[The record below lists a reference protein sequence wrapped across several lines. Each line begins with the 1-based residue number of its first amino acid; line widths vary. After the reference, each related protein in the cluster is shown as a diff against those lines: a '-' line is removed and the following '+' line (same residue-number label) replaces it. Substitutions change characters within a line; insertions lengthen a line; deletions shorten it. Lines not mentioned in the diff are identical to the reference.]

1 MLANGQPRLQERR
14 NHGYQHRYPIFI
26 IQSVLHAATVAGSSS
41 GADISYRHAYYTV
54 SSLSVQTPCLV
65 IRARHAM
72 CGQQAGCQDPGVEI
86 SEQWAAVARQTR
98 ARTHVCVVS
107 SVKSY

>member
-1 MLANGQPRLQERR
+1 MQQLLLAPPRGL
-14 NHGYQHRYPIFI
+14 I
-26 IQSVLHAATVAGSSS
+26 SVIAMHTLTL
-41 GADISYRHAYYTV
+41 
-54 SSLSVQTPCLV
+54 SLSVQTPCLV
-65 IRARHAM
+65 IRSRHAM
-72 CGQQAGCQDPGVEI
+72 CGQQADCEDPGVEI

>member
-1 MLANGQPRLQERR
+1 MVANGQLRLQEWR

-65 IRARHAM
+65 IRARP
-72 CGQQAGCQDPGVEI
+72 AGGDCQDPGEEI